1 MSPDISLEQAC
12 SYIMT
17 LSQSEL
23 KKRLLHFDGPLRL
36 DFTDEYLQA
45 LPLDRLR
52 HILLA
57 AMVTVERK
65 YAKSKVGI

>member
-1 MSPDISLEQAC
+1 
-12 SYIMT
+12 MT
-17 LSQSEL
+17 LKKSEL
-23 KKRLLHFDGPLRL
+23 TESLLHFDGPLKL

-65 YAKSKVGI
+65 RAKAKVAI